1 VSSCFWKVGGE
12 LRGGRWRRERW
23 HTGSVLSCDV
33 EGMVAERVFD
43 IVHEVCYFLRRFV
56 LGDGA
61 EGFD

>member
-1 VSSCFWKVGGE
+1 M
-12 LRGGRWRRERW
+12 
-23 HTGSVLSCDV
+23 